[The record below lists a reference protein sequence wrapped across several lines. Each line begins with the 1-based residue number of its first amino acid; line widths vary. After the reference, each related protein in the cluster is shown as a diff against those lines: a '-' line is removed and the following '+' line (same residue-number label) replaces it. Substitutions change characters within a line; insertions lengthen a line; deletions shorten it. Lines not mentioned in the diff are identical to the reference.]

1 MTARTNADRVAILKD
16 IASRIPGK
24 PNPGR
29 RMLWIACMAVGII
42 AFGFLL
48 VTQPLRAW
56 GAYGANMIYFMGI
69 SLGASVLSAG
79 IRLGN
84 GRWAGP
90 IQRIAE
96 SMTSYVPYGI
106 ALVVLMLVAGIW
118 TYLPWTHVVLARQR
132 PYLNV
137 PFLYIRTILGLALVW
152 WLVRDQARVNLR
164 TDAYL
169 LKDHVSPELKAEYEK
184 LSDGWRGDEAEI
196 AWQRDR
202 LSKRAPQVCLAYAVV
217 FTYFAWD
224 FIMTLTPTWTSQ
236 IFGWWVFM
244 GAFLNGIAMTAFL
257 STRVRA
263 HYKLEAYITPNH
275 FWDIGKLVF
284 GFSIFWVYQFWSQ
297 YLVIWYANMPEETW
311 WVFLRFESPW
321 RTIAFTVFSMVFLI
335 PFLGLMNKATKVSPF
350 WLALFTL
357 NIMIGM
363 WLERHL
369 LIMPSLHPASVW
381 IGLPEIGVTIG
392 FLGVFAFAVQGFLSK
407 YPAVKVTDALAPA
420 GLPEH

>member
-1 MTARTNADRVAILKD
+1 
-16 IASRIPGK
+16 
-24 PNPGR
+24 
-29 RMLWIACMAVGII
+29 
-42 AFGFLL
+42 
-48 VTQPLRAW
+48 
-56 GAYGANMIYFMGI
+56 MGI

-84 GRWAGP
+84 GRWGGP

-169 LKDHVSPELKAEYEK
+169 LKDHVAPELKAEYEK
-184 LSDGWRGDEAEI
+184 LSDGWRGDEAEV

-202 LSKRAPQVCLAYAVV
+202 LSKRAPQVCLAFAVV
-217 FTYFAWD
+217 FTIFAWD

-244 GAFLNGIAMTAFL
+244 GAFLNGICMTAFL
-257 STRVRA
+257 STRVRS

-297 YLVIWYANMPEETW
+297 YLVIWYANLPEETW
-311 WVFLRFESPW
+311 WVFLRFEAPW
-321 RTIAFTVFSMVFLI
+321 RGIAFTVFSMVFLI
-335 PFLGLMNKATKVSPF
+335 PFLGLMNKATKTSPL

-357 NIMIGM
+357 NIMIGI